1 MEMSE
6 LLRKIG
12 SEYSLWKRFKKMKQY
27 YKAKEFLGRCEML
40 IELYLS
46 LGGKE
51 EDSNALSMII
61 KEVRGF

>member
-6 LLRKIG
+6 LIIKIG
-12 SEYSLWKRFKKMKQY
+12 NEYSLWKRFKKMKQY
-27 YKAKEFLGRCEML
+27 YKAQVFLGRCEVL
-40 IELYLS
+40 IELYLTQ
-46 LGGKE
+46 GGKE